1 MSDKLKDILN
11 PPVKGGVKRIKKVLD
26 RYIIDKKEKK
36 DITREIVNLEA
47 NLAPKIS

>member
-1 MSDKLKDILN
+1 MQKLKDILN
-11 PPVKGGVKRIKKVLD
+11 LPVKGGLKTIKKVLD
-26 RYIIDKKEKK
+26 RYVISKEEKK